1 MVGNVAKWGNSL
13 AVRIPK
19 HLAKEVG
26 LSDGSEV
33 EIVAIDGNLT
43 IKPRKQKQ
51 YSLDELIAGITP
63 TNRHGE
69 IDTGVSV
76 GEEVW

>member
-13 AVRIPK
+13 AVRIPQ
-19 HLAKEVG
+19 HLAKEVKLVAG
-26 LSDGSEV
+26 GEV
-33 EIVAIDGNLT
+33 EIVEIDGNLT
-43 IKPRKQKQ
+43 IKPRIQKQ

-63 TNRHGE
+63 GNCHAE

-76 GEEVW
+76 GEEIC

>member
-13 AVRIPK
+13 AVRIPQ
-19 HLAKEVG
+19 HLAKEIG
-26 LSDGSEV
+26 LSDGAEV

-51 YSLDELIAGITP
+51 YSLAELIAGITS
-63 TNRHGE
+63 TNLHGE

-76 GEEVW
+76 GQEIW